1 MTSVEPGGRAG
12 RRDGG
17 RRVRRSGGA
26 WATLTVVFI
35 AACIPGPRVPAP
47 ANPLANVPR
56 AWPLFDGAE
65 EVRAERGPVVK
76 SSPSGNPVSVLG
88 ARRPTG

>member
-1 MTSVEPGGRAG
+1 MTSGKPGGRAVG
-12 RRDGG
+12 RY
-17 RRVRRSGGA
+17 GGA
-26 WATLTVVFI
+26 WVALTVAFI
-35 AACIPGPRVPAP
+35 AACIRGPRVPAP
-47 ANPLANVPR
+47 ASPLANVPR

-76 SSPSGNPVSVLG
+76 SSPAGNPVSVLG